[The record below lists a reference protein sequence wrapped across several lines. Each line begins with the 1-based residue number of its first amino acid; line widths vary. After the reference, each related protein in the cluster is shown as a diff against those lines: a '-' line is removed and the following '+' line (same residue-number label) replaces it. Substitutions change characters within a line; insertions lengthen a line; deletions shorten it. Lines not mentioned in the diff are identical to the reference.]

1 MATDI
6 LEADAEPALE
16 LCFSDEWL
24 QAAEPDLA
32 AWHVGSG
39 PDEAEDGVWSEYGVP
54 LADGEDDLSTSVW
67 NLGATSLRRAA
78 AAAAFVPLLSIAEP
92 AFAAPPSGA
101 SVSAPSPAPAVLPS
115 VWEALVEHRV
125 LLTLKDGLTFR
136 GTVLSVTNGVMV
148 CAREIDG
155 LMVVVDTTQ
164 ISFVNVEALPGD
176 PPPKKPQ
183 NGQGLIVL
191 GSIATAIG
199 GALALGTLVIGAE
212 CLDDSY
218 ETYCSWYTLP
228 VGVASVVNLAVG
240 IPFLAAGL
248 SKRKRFREYQ
258 RGGAAPAVSAFVAP
272 GRGGVM
278 AGVGVRF

>member
-6 LEADAEPALE
+6 LEAGAEPALE

-24 QAAEPDLA
+24 QAAEPDQA
-32 AWHVGSG
+32 AWHVGSL
-39 PDEAEDGVWSEYGVP
+39 PDETDDGVWSEYGVP
-54 LADGEDDLSTSVW
+54 LGEGEDDLSTSAW
-67 NLGATSLRRAA
+67 NLGPTSLRRMV
-78 AAAAFVPLLSIAEP
+78 AAAAFVPLLSISAP
-92 AFAAPPSGA
+92 AFAAPPTGA
-101 SVSAPSPAPAVLPS
+101 SVSEPSPAPAVAPA

-136 GTVLSVTNGVMV
+136 GTVLSVTNGALV
-148 CAREIDG
+148 CARQIDG

-164 ISFVNVEALPGD
+164 ISYVHVEALPGD
-176 PPPKKPQ
+176 PAPKKPP

-191 GSIATAIG
+191 GSIATSIG
-199 GALALGTLVIGAE
+199 GALALGTLVIGSG

-218 ETYCSWYTLP
+218 DSYCSYYTLP
-228 VGVASVVNLAVG
+228 VGIASVVNLAVG
-240 IPFLAAGL
+240 IPFLASGL
-248 SKRKRFREYQ
+248 HNRKQFRAYQ
-258 RGGAAPAVSAFVAP
+258 QGAAPAVSAFVSP

>member
-1 MATDI
+1 MATEI
-6 LEADAEPALE
+6 LEAGAEPALE
-16 LCFSDEWL
+16 LCFSDAWL
-24 QAAEPDLA
+24 HEAEPDRA
-32 AWHVGSG
+32 AWHVGG
-39 PDEAEDGVWSEYGVP
+39 LPDEPDDGVWSEYGVP
-54 LADGEDDLSTSVW
+54 LDGGEDDLSTSAW

-78 AAAAFVPLLSIAEP
+78 VAAAFVPLLSIAEP
-92 AFAAPPSGA
+92 AFAAPPTSA
-101 SVSAPSPAPAVLPS
+101 SVSEPSRAPAVLPA

-136 GTVLSVTNGVMV
+136 GTVLSATNGVLV

-164 ISFVNVEALPGD
+164 ISYVHVEALPGD

-199 GALALGTLVIGAE
+199 GALALGTLVIATG

-218 ETYCSWYTLP
+218 DSYCSWYTLP

-248 SKRKRFREYQ
+248 SKRKHFREYQ
-258 RGGAAPAVSAFVAP
+258 RGATAPAVSAFVAP